1 MSSAILV
8 AVVNGI
14 LVGLAT
20 YAVQIYFHRKR
31 RRNLKPP
38 KSFLDKMAKIRA
50 SHFRKNKTK
59 CENYSPDN
67 SKFGVSCIYPWCDY
81 CSFYCPRRKDN
92 G

>member
-1 MSSAILV
+1 MSSLLVV
-8 AVVNGI
+8 AVLNGI

-20 YAVQIYFHRKR
+20 YFVQAYFRRKR
-31 RRNLKPP
+31 RRNNPP
-38 KSFLDKMAKIRA
+38 KSILDKMTKWRAKQ
-50 SHFRKNKTK
+50 FKKNKAK

-81 CSFYCPRRKDN
+81 CSFYCPRSNDN

>member
-1 MSSAILV
+1 MNPTLILM
-8 AVVNGI
+8 AVMNGI
-14 LVGLAT
+14 LIGLAT
-20 YAVQIYFHRKR
+20 YAVQTYMYRKR
-31 RRNLKPP
+31 RLNSPP
-38 KSFLDKMAKIRA
+38 KSFIDKAAKWRA
-50 SHFRKNKTK
+50 TQFKKNKTK

>member
-1 MSSAILV
+1 MNILLTILF
-8 AVVNGI
+8 I
-14 LVGLAT
+14 LVGIPLGLAI
-20 YAVQIYFHRKR
+20 YALQVHRYRKR
-31 RRNLKPP
+31 RRNNPP
-38 KSFLDKMAKIRA
+38 KSFLDKAARWRA
-50 SHFRKNKTK
+50 TQFKKNKTK

>member
-1 MSSAILV
+1 MSAELMVV

-14 LVGLAT
+14 LIGLAT
-20 YAVQIYFHRKR
+20 YFVQVYFRRKR
-31 RRNLKPP
+31 RLYNPP
-38 KSFLDKMAKIRA
+38 KSFLEKAAHFRA
-50 SHFRKNKTK
+50 VHFRKNKVK

>member
-1 MSSAILV
+1 MNILLTILF
-8 AVVNGI
+8 I
-14 LVGLAT
+14 LVGVPLGFAI
-20 YAVQIYFHRKR
+20 YALQVHRYRKR
-31 RRNLKPP
+31 KLKPP
-38 KSFLDKMAKIRA
+38 KSVLDKMAKIRA
-50 SHFRKNKTK
+50 AHFRKNKTK

>member
-1 MSSAILV
+1 MNILLT
-8 AVVNGI
+8 I
-14 LVGLAT
+14 LFIPVGVPLGLAI
-20 YAVQIYFHRKR
+20 YALQVSRYR
-31 RRNLKPP
+31 RRRRGNPP
-38 KSFLDKMAKIRA
+38 KSFLEKAAHFRA
-50 SHFRKNKTK
+50 VHFRKNKVK